1 MASLEQIGAAL
12 KRAAAAGDTAAAT
25 KLASAYKAMQAQQTA
40 QPEAPG
46 MMDINARFAAKR
58 AADPVTAEYNMALQ
72 QVRELYPQ
80 MTEEQFQTFV
90 NGKKSS
96 SPMAP
101 IGNLPVVGG
110 ILAPGTGD
118 TPGVGAPLTPQQITQ
133 NDQLFGFG
141 DEIGA
146 GASTLADMTR
156 GVDPRASYAAW
167 ERLNRARRAKGIQ
180 DAGGVGTAASI
191 VGQLT
196 SIGPGKVA
204 PLPASL
210 PKTYATNGATGAG
223 LGWVEGFGSTDGDLG
238 QRVEGANRNAIVGGL
253 TGLGTTAALDAGGRV
268 VNRFANNRAVDA
280 AVRNAPDSGD
290 LSTASRA
297 LFQKVDNSGVTVDTN
312 RFSRFVNDMI
322 VGAKQKR
329 INPNLDPK
337 SYEAYRELIGALGD
351 VQSTGKALSLSDL
364 HTLRQI
370 AQRAAVSSEGRDAM
384 FANRIVE
391 GLDKFI
397 TQTGALK
404 YPPGRLGAGN
414 AAGDLSEAIST
425 WGRARRV
432 ALIEDAIEKA
442 QNYSSGV
449 ESGLRAQFRS
459 LLNNKSTRK
468 LFTAQEVRALKAVV
482 NGTAPIA
489 ALRTLGI
496 FRGLGGAVLGSLFG
510 GPLGTVVGGVAGI
523 GGRKITENATMR
535 AAERAGKIAAMPNVP
550 NIPYTP
556 RRLPATP
563 LPLLFTG
570 G

>member
-1 MASLEQIGAAL
+1 MATLEQIATAL
-12 KRAAAAGDTAAAT
+12 KRAHAAGDTAAAK
-25 KLASAYKAMQAQQTA
+25 KLAAAYKAAQAQSA

-46 MMDINARFAAKR
+46 MMDIGARFAAKR

-80 MTEEQFQTFV
+80 MSEEQFQTFI
-90 NGKKSS
+90 NGKKSM

-118 TPGVGAPLTPQQITQ
+118 TPGVGAPMNLQQIAQ
-133 NDQLFGFG
+133 NDQLWGFG

-146 GASTLADMTR
+146 GASALADMTR

-167 ERLNRARRAKGIQ
+167 ERLNRARQKKGVQ
-180 DAGGVGTAASI
+180 DNGALGTAASV

-196 SIGPGKVA
+196 SVGGPTKAAAV
-204 PLPASL
+204 PASL
-210 PKTYATNGATGAG
+210 PKTVATSGTAGATMGA
-223 LGWVEGFGSTDGDLG
+223 VEGFGSADGDLG
-238 QRVEGANRNAIVGGL
+238 QRVEGAKRGAIVGGL
-253 TGLGTTAALDAGGRV
+253 AGATVPLALEAGGRV

-312 RFSRFVNDMI
+312 RFSRFVNDMV

-337 SYEAYRELIGALGD
+337 AYEAYRELIGALGD
-351 VQSTGKALSLSDL
+351 VQSTGKALTLSDL

-370 AQRAAVSSEGRDAM
+370 AQKAAVSTEGRDAM

-442 QNYSSGV
+442 QNYPAGV

-459 LLNNKSTRK
+459 LLNNKNTRK
-468 LFTAQEVRALKAVV
+468 LFTAQEKRALRAVV
-482 NGTAPIA
+482 NGTAPVA
-489 ALRTLGI
+489 ALRALGI
-496 FRGLGGAVLGSLFG
+496 FRGLGGAVLGSMLG

-535 AAERAGKIAAMPNVP
+535 AAERAGKIAAMPNIP